1 MGFTADGMIPLSRR
15 LRGDDG
21 PAPGAAT
28 TVTVH
33 HWYPDL
39 FETKGG
45 IRTYSKAFLQAFAA
59 ACGGVRNQVFL
70 LHDRGSSVDLSV
82 PLGGSVRC
90 SGGWPPRLRSSV
102 FAARVLGHVARERP
116 GLVIAGHVHFAVLAY
131 WVRRVLGVPYWVI
144 VHGLEAWNLE
154 HPGRIKALRAADLVI
169 SASEYT
175 RGRLIE
181 EQSLAPEQV
190 VLLPNTVD
198 TDSFRPAAKPS
209 YLLER
214 HGLRADQPVIL
225 TVARLAGMER
235 RKGYD
240 SVLDVLPTI
249 SRRLPEVHYV
259 LVGAGRDRDRVV
271 AKIHA
276 LGLERQVTLA
286 GLVSDAELRDYYNL
300 CDVFAM
306 PSKLEGFGIVFLEAL
321 ASGKPVLGGNR
332 DGAVDALCGGELGV
346 LVDPDDPA
354 ELTCALTT
362 ILEGSHPHPLL
373 YRPEELRRL
382 TSERFGWPTFGQR
395 LAGILNDHAPAW

>member
-1 MGFTADGMIPLSRR
+1 M
-15 LRGDDG
+15 
-21 PAPGAAT
+21 
-28 TVTVH
+28 VTVH
-33 HWYPDL
+33 HWYADL
-39 FETKGG
+39 LDTKGG
-45 IRTYSKAFLQAFAA
+45 IRTYSQAFLQAFAT
-59 ACGGVRNQVFL
+59 ACGGVRDQVFL

-82 PLGGSVRC
+82 PLGGSVRG
-90 SGGWPPRLRSSV
+90 SGGWPPRLRPSV
-102 FAARVLGHVARERP
+102 FAARVLWHAARERP
-116 GLVIAGHVHFAVLAY
+116 GLVIVGHIHFAVLAY
-131 WVRRVLGVPYWVI
+131 WIRRVLGVPYWVI

-154 HPGRIKALRAADLVI
+154 HPGRIRALRSADLVI

-198 TDSFRPAAKPS
+198 TDSFRPAPKPS

-214 HGLRADQPVIL
+214 HGLRAEQPVIL
-225 TVARLAGMER
+225 TVARLAGVER

-240 SVLDVLPTI
+240 CVLEVL
-249 SRRLPEVHYV
+249 SALGRCLPEVHYV
-259 LVGAGRDRDRVV
+259 LVGDGKDRDRVV

-276 LGLERQVTLA
+276 LGLKRRVTLA
-286 GLVSDAELRDYYNL
+286 GLVSDSELRDYYNL

-306 PSKLEGFGIVFLEAL
+306 PSQLEGFGIVFLEAL
-321 ASGKPVLGGNR
+321 ASGKPVIGGNR

-354 ELTCALTT
+354 ELTWALTT
-362 ILEGSHPHPLL
+362 ILKGAHPHPLL

-382 TSERFGWPTFGQR
+382 TSERFGRPSFGRR
-395 LAGILNDHAPAW
+395 LAGILHDHAPAW